1 MAPELGGT
9 TVLVVAGATGPK
21 LGSLVP
27 SVVLAMT
34 RSIEDEEVLVP
45 PVVVTEFDEAEA
57 ELEAVVLIVLATP
70 AIVVTDVTDSAESL
84 RRNPLASAR

>member
-1 MAPELGGT
+1 M
-9 TVLVVAGATGPK
+9 
-21 LGSLVP
+21 P

-45 PVVVTEFDEAEA
+45 PVVVTELDEAEA
-57 ELEAVVLIVLATP
+57 ELEAVALIVLATP

-84 RRNPLASAR
+84 RRNPSAVDR

>member
-1 MAPELGGT
+1 
-9 TVLVVAGATGPK
+9 
-21 LGSLVP
+21 VP

-45 PVVVTEFDEAEA
+45 PVVVTELDEAEA
-57 ELEAVVLIVLATP
+57 ELEAVALIVLATP

-84 RRNPLASAR
+84 RRKSSAVDR

>member
-1 MAPELGGT
+1 
-9 TVLVVAGATGPK
+9 
-21 LGSLVP
+21 VP

-45 PVVVTEFDEAEA
+45 PVVVTELDEAEA
-57 ELEAVVLIVLATP
+57 ELEAVALIVLATP

-84 RRNPLASAR
+84 RKNSSAVDR

>member
-1 MAPELGGT
+1 M
-9 TVLVVAGATGPK
+9 
-21 LGSLVP
+21 P

-45 PVVVTEFDEAEA
+45 PVVVTELDEAEA
-57 ELEAVVLIVLATP
+57 ELEAVALIVLATP

-84 RRNPLASAR
+84 RRNSSAVDR

>member
-9 TVLVVAGATGPK
+9 TVLVVAGATGPIS
-21 LGSLVP
+21 GSLVP

-34 RSIEDEEVLVP
+34 RSIEDEELLVP
-45 PVVVTEFDEAEA
+45 PVVVTELDEAEA
-57 ELEAVVLIVLATP
+57 ELEAVALIVLATP

-84 RRNPLASAR
+84 RRNSSALAT

>member
-9 TVLVVAGATGPK
+9 TVLVVAGATGPIS
-21 LGSLVP
+21 GSLVP

-34 RSIEDEEVLVP
+34 RSIEDEELLVP
-45 PVVVTEFDEAEA
+45 PVVVTELDEAEA
-57 ELEAVVLIVLATP
+57 ELEAIALIVLATP

-84 RRNPLASAR
+84 RRNSSALAT